1 MTDADPGAY
10 APPDSSG
17 SYTPQPMLRGEK
29 VWLRPVEPSELA
41 EGVEKGN
48 IKKVNDAT
56 IAHFAGF
63 KSPITRAGADRFGQK
78 LVDEPGRTPSW
89 LIFNIIP
96 LGDQK
101 GIGTVGFRDIDH
113 LNGSAEL
120 TILLD
125 DRRLLGKGYGTDAVN
140 VLCDFGFGELRLE
153 RIFLRVFDYNA
164 RAIRS
169 YEKAGFRTDALTRRS
184 RFHRGVHH
192 DVVVMSIL
200 RDDWLALPRPKSWD
214 LAGP

>member
-1 MTDADPGAY
+1 MTDADAEAY
-10 APPDSSG
+10 APPNTADP
-17 SYTPQPMLRGEK
+17 YVPQPMLRGEK
-29 VWLRPVEPSELA
+29 IWLRSIEPSELV
-41 EGVEKGN
+41 EGVEQ
-48 IKKVNDAT
+48 VNDAE

-63 KSPITRAGADRFGQK
+63 KTPLTRAGAERFSQK
-78 LVDEPGRTPSW
+78 LVKQPGQAPSW
-89 LIFNIIP
+89 MIFNIVP
-96 LGDQK
+96 LGEKK

-125 DRRLLGKGYGTDAVN
+125 DRRLLGKGFGTDAVN
-140 VLCDFGFGELRLE
+140 AVCDFGFGELRLE
-153 RIFLRVFDYNA
+153 RIMLRVFDYNA

-169 YEKAGFRTDALTRRS
+169 YEKAGFQTDALTRKS

-192 DVVVMSIL
+192 DVLVMSII

>member
-1 MTDADPGAY
+1 MTDADVDAY
-10 APPDSSG
+10 APAESADAG
-17 SYTPQPMLRGEK
+17 PQPMLRGEK
-29 VWLRPVEPSELA
+29 VWLRPIEPSELV
-41 EGVEKGN
+41 EGVDKAS
-48 IKKVNDAT
+48 DAT

-63 KSPITRAGADRFGQK
+63 KSPLSRAGAQQFANK
-78 LVDEPGRTPSW
+78 LNEPGGRQPSW
-89 LIFNIIP
+89 MLFNIIP
-96 LGDQK
+96 LGEQK
-101 GIGTVGFRDIDH
+101 TIGTVGFRDIDQ

-125 DRRLLGKGYGTDAVN
+125 DRHILGKGFGTDAVN

-153 RIFLRVFDYNA
+153 RVMLRVFDYNT

-169 YEKAGFRTDALTRRS
+169 YEKSGFRTDALTRKS

-192 DVVVMSIL
+192 DVLVMSII
-200 RDDWLALPRPKSWD
+200 REDWLALPRPKSWD